1 MSSLYCLLAQL
12 TFSYISIS
20 MITKAIQKSKTLI
33 KENDGNNN
41 FDGKEFEDALKSMV
55 SKKTLYNLT
64 DIIMIFSIGTSMGKE
79 S

>member
-1 MSSLYCLLAQL
+1 MMKNFNRNANTVLLMSSLYCLLAQL

-20 MITKAIQKSKTLI
+20 MISKAIQKSKTLI

-55 SKKTLYNLT
+55 SEF
-64 DIIMIFSIGTSMGKE
+64 IR
-79 S
+79 